1 MGPATYKENFLHTPA
16 FICFLP
22 GLFGQREMF
31 KLKMSTTAN
40 TAISNIKTV
49 RAFSAERFEYAN
61 FLNQLKK
68 SDFIGL
74 QLGKSKASLES
85 LSRFAIYSSLI
96 MLYTYGGLLVVNG
109 AMPVRSLIAGI
120 GYTFSLVFATQGITN
135 TFADLS
141 RALVSFKKIEA
152 FIDDLEPISTASE
165 TEIIEGLKLQSE
177 SCEEESY
184 EDVLPPVVD
193 NGNENQLNLLVDSFS
208 YPTRPDATALK
219 NVNIELKSRKITA
232 LVGPSGAG
240 KSSIVQLLCRFYKLA
255 DGQMQYNGIDASRFS
270 RREWSKNVSLV
281 GQEPV
286 LFPGTIKDNI
296 GYALEDPTMSQI
308 KEAAMAANAHE
319 FISKLPDG
327 YDTDV
332 GERGGR
338 LSGGQRQR
346 IAIARAFIRDA
357 PILLLDEAT
366 ASLDAESER
375 LVQDALEKLFGDKAV
390 LVIAHRLSTVVNAD
404 EIVVVEEGQIV
415 DRGTHQDLL
424 KRCDLYKKL
433 IGAQQ
438 IKM

>member
-1 MGPATYKENFLHTPA
+1 
-16 FICFLP
+16 
-22 GLFGQREMF
+22 
-31 KLKMSTTAN
+31 
-40 TAISNIKTV
+40 
-49 RAFSAERFEYAN
+49 
-61 FLNQLKK
+61 
-68 SDFIGL
+68 
-74 QLGKSKASLES
+74 
-85 LSRFAIYSSLI
+85 
-96 MLYTYGGLLVVNG
+96 
-109 AMPVRSLIAGI
+109 
-120 GYTFSLVFATQGITN
+120 
-135 TFADLS
+135 
-141 RALVSFKKIEA
+141 
-152 FIDDLEPISTASE
+152 
-165 TEIIEGLKLQSE
+165 
-177 SCEEESY
+177 
-184 EDVLPPVVD
+184 
-193 NGNENQLNLLVDSFS
+193 
-208 YPTRPDATALK
+208 
-219 NVNIELKSRKITA
+219 
-232 LVGPSGAG
+232 
-240 KSSIVQLLCRFYKLA
+240 
-255 DGQMQYNGIDASRFS
+255 
-270 RREWSKNVSLV
+270 
-281 GQEPV
+281 
-286 LFPGTIKDNI
+286 
-296 GYALEDPTMSQI
+296 
-308 KEAAMAANAHE
+308 MAANAHE